1 MEQGVDHP
9 MKVVIVGGGVGA
21 LELVLALHKLAEE
34 RIQATLIAPER
45 EFRYRPTSVAVPFG
59 RGEVPAFPISEVA
72 DAAGARLIQGTVS
85 AVDIDARTVLIA
97 DDERLEYDAL
107 VVACGARR
115 VPALKG
121 GIPFRGEEDIPAIK
135 ALLEDVD
142 KGRVSSIVFAL
153 PGGASWALPL
163 YELALLTSAHIAR
176 HNITGVTLSLV
187 TPEDEPLA
195 QFGGDVSE
203 KVADLLARRG
213 ITILTGTYPVGLYGS
228 MLMLAP
234 GRTFPAQHV
243 VCMPEARG
251 IVIDGLP
258 HNFGG
263 FLPTDLYGR
272 VSGAPDVFAIGDITS
287 HPIKQGGVAA
297 QQADVLAQLLAREA
311 GAPLDEPEPHRP
323 SLRGLLLTGEEP
335 QYLDSEPTG
344 GRGAPATISAEP
356 LWWPGGKIA
365 AHHLGAYLAQ
375 AYRHTALVDQGQ

>member
-1 MEQGVDHP
+1 
-9 MKVVIVGGGVGA
+9 VIVGGGVGA
-21 LELVLALHKLAEE
+21 LELALALRKLGEE
-34 RIQATLIAPER
+34 RIQTTLIAPER
-45 EFRYRPTSVAVPFG
+45 EFRYRPASVSVPFK
-59 RGEVPAFPISEVA
+59 RGEVSAFPISEVA
-72 DAAGARLIQGTVS
+72 EAAGAQLVQGTVN
-85 AVDIDARTVLIA
+85 AVDIDARTVVVSDGETIG
-97 DDERLEYDAL
+97 YDAL

-115 VPALKG
+115 IPVLKG
-121 GIPFRGEEDIPAIK
+121 GIPFRGEEDIPAIE
-135 ALLEDVD
+135 ALLEEVD

-176 HNITGVTLSLV
+176 RNITGVSLSLV
-187 TPEDEPLA
+187 TPEDRPLA

-203 KVADLLARRG
+203 KVAELLAGRG
-213 ITILTGTYPVGLYGS
+213 IAVLTGTYPVGLYGS

-234 GRTFPAQHV
+234 GRTYPAQHV

-272 VSGAPDVFAIGDITS
+272 VSGTPDVFAIGDITS

-297 QQADVLAQLLAREA
+297 QQADVLAQLLAHAA
-311 GAPLDEPEPHRP
+311 GAPVDEPQPHRP
-323 SLRGLLLTGEEP
+323 SLRGLLLTGDEP
-335 QYLDSEPTG
+335 HYLDAEPTG
-344 GRGAPATISAEP
+344 GQGASATVSTEP

-365 AHHLGAYLAQ
+365 AHHLGAYLAEV
-375 AYRHTALVDQGQ
+375 RRQGQHASENARS